1 MSSYQLIAALGS
13 SFAAGPGIEPIEDAQ
28 AMRSSNNYA
37 HQLARALDAQ
47 LVDLSVSGATSA
59 NVVDTPQQST
69 MGTGEFAPQLE
80 GLPTDADLVTVTVG
94 GNDLQFVGAMLY
106 SALLHDDPSSPLV
119 EMMGPMFPEGI
130 PEPAEAVISEAV
142 QGLIRVIDGARAKA
156 PAARIV
162 LVDYLTVLS
171 SGVSTPKSPLFTAAE
186 LAKLL
191 DLQSA
196 VEQVFAEVA
205 ARRDVDL
212 LLASELSRDHALG
225 SAEPWVQPFH
235 SDLAKIA
242 GSFHPN
248 EAGMTAIAEALVELL
263 TN

>member
-80 GLPTDADLVTVTVG
+80 GLPTSADLVTVTVG

-196 VEQVFAEVA
+196 VEQVFAEAA

>member
-142 QGLIRVIDGARAKA
+142 QGLIRVVDGARAKA

-196 VEQVFAEVA
+196 VEQVFAEAA

>member
-80 GLPTDADLVTVTVG
+80 GLPTSADLVTVTVG

-142 QGLIRVIDGARAKA
+142 QGLIRVVDGARAKA

-196 VEQVFAEVA
+196 VEQVFAEAA